1 MSFCLPFEYVIK
13 VICFYVI
20 LSSLK
25 YVIKEICL
33 YVILSKLLHSV
44 SFCLNSCLSVLFY
57 SLTGIVTCSSV
68 KSAFVACALTLKP
81 KVRFFS
87 LGKL

>member
-1 MSFCLPFEYVIK
+1 MSFWLHK
-13 VICFYVI
+13 NM
-20 LSSLK
+20 SLK
-25 YVIKEICL
+25 QYVFMSFWLHKNMSL
-33 YVILSKLLHSV
+33 KKYVFM

-57 SLTGIVTCSSV
+57 SLTGIVICSSV

>member
-1 MSFCLPFEYVIK
+1 MPFCLPFEYVIK

-25 YVIKEICL
+25 YVIKAICL
-33 YVILSKLLHSV
+33 YVILAKYL

-57 SLTGIVTCSSV
+57 SLTGIVICSSV

>member
-1 MSFCLPFEYVIK
+1 MKYVFMSFCLNYRHSVLLYSFIGI
-13 VICFYVI
+13 VIC
-20 LSSLK
+20 
-25 YVIKEICL
+25 
-33 YVILSKLLHSV
+33 
-44 SFCLNSCLSVLFY
+44 N
-57 SLTGIVTCSSV
+57 SV